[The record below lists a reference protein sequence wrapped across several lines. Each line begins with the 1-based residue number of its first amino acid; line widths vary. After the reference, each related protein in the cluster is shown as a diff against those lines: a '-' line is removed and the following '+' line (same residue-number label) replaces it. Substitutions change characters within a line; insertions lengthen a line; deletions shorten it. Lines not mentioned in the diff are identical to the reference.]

1 MQQIYFSFNAA
12 MNKPQNPK
20 RQAILVA
27 AKTAF
32 IAHGYA
38 GASMEAIAEA
48 APVSKPTLYNH
59 FSSKQDLFAAMIE
72 CECQALLS
80 TLRSVRTETSDP
92 VAGLSAIAG
101 AFVDLVYANESIQL
115 YRLIIA
121 EQQHFPELGELI
133 YRSGPEPVLRQMA
146 SYLEKLDTR
155 GILKIADLETSS
167 RLFLD
172 LLKGDQHFR
181 CLLGLQAGL
190 SASAKQ
196 ALISTV
202 VNFFLK
208 GHGYEA

>member
-1 MQQIYFSFNAA
+1 
-12 MNKPQNPK
+12 MNKPHNPK
-20 RQAILVA
+20 RQAILDA
-27 AKTAF
+27 ATRAF
-32 IAHGYA
+32 ITHGYS

-59 FSSKQDLFAAMIE
+59 FKSKQDLFAAVIE
-72 CECQALLS
+72 CRCEALLS
-80 TLRSVRTETSDP
+80 TLSSVQAELNDP

-101 AFVDLVYANESIQL
+101 AFIDLVYADEALQL

-121 EQQHFPELGELI
+121 EQQQFPELGERI

-146 SYLEKLDTR
+146 SYLAELNAR

-172 LLKGDQHFR
+172 MLKGDQHFR
-181 CLLGLQAGL
+181 CLLGLQSGL
-190 SASAKQ
+190 SEAVKQ
-196 ALISTV
+196 RLISTV
-202 VNFFLK
+202 VSFFLK

>member
-1 MQQIYFSFNAA
+1 MS
-12 MNKPQNPK
+12 KTQNPK
-20 RQAILVA
+20 HQAILIA
-27 AKTAF
+27 ARQAF
-32 IAHGYA
+32 ISHGYA

-59 FSSKQDLFAAMIE
+59 FHSKQDLFAAVIACE
-72 CECQALLS
+72 CENLLG
-80 TLRSVRTETSDP
+80 TLSSVQTEANDP
-92 VAGLSAIAG
+92 VAGLSAIAS
-101 AFVDLVYANESIQL
+101 AFIDLVYADEALKL

-121 EQQHFPELGELI
+121 EQQQFPELGELV

-146 SYLEKLDTR
+146 SYLAELNAR
-155 GILKIADLETSS
+155 GVLAVPDLETSS

-190 SASAKQ
+190 SANAKQ
-196 ALISTV
+196 ALIGTV

-208 GHGYEA
+208 GHGYDA